1 MDKFS
6 IKRLKEFVALAKS
19 NSFAGAKTKSN
30 MDNGGSMYS
39 YKEYSEK
46 GELIY
51 SDIYFGNLVEG
62 GTECVTL
69 DGHEIWK

>member
-30 MDNGGSMYS
+30 KSHTD
-39 YKEYSEK
+39 KIVEDCK
-46 GELIY
+46 KLIT
-51 SDIYFGNLVEG
+51 IF
-62 GTECVTL
+62 
-69 DGHEIWK
+69 